1 MKLTEIIELAKA
13 GYKPS
18 DIKELISMGAEEPKA
33 EEPKAEEPQKDTTDY
48 KALYEATQQKL
59 AELQDQN
66 SRAPIEEEPLKIEE
80 IVKSVK
86 RSIN

>member
-33 EEPKAEEPQKDTTDY
+33 EEKQPEEDKTDY

-66 SRAPIEEEPLKIEE
+66 SRAPIVEEPLKIDE

-86 RSIN
+86 KSIN